1 MLEQMEGR
9 LGENHSG
16 AVAPGGGGNQSGAD
30 HGGGIGA
37 VGVDG
42 EELTERRKSDPDKLA
57 LAARL
62 RRETT
67 LSLRAIAARVHLG
80 SSKSANALLHR
91 WMREPANAP
100 KGKPPHK

>member
-1 MLEQMEGR
+1 MGEELAR
-9 LGENHSG
+9 LGWTS
-16 AVAPGGGGNQSGAD
+16 S
-30 HGGGIGA
+30 
-37 VGVDG
+37 
-42 EELTERRKSDPDKLA
+42 ELTERRKSDPDKLA

-67 LSLRAIAARVHLG
+67 LSLRTIAARVHLG

-100 KGKPPHK
+100 KGKPTHK